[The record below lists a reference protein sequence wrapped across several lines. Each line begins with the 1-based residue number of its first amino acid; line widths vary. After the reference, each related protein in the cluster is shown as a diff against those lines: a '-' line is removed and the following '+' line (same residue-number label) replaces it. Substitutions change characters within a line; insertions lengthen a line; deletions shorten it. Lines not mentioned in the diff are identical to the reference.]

1 MPFHLKNREFKFL
14 AFLGWEKAGVR
25 GGTQKNPKLSTLA
38 PFVLGTVVAY
48 LILFLLQG
56 NVILSSCILSQH
68 SKIFPE
74 DMRDLKNIYDSND
87 SVS

>member
-1 MPFHLKNREFKFL
+1 MPFHLKNRELKFL
-14 AFLGWEKAGVR
+14 AFLGWEKVGVGV

-48 LILFLLQG
+48 LISFLQE

-74 DMRDLKNIYDSND
+74 DTRDLKKIYDCYI
-87 SVS
+87 